1 VWEEKRSLGTSPF
14 VRFVQEVKVNPDPKV
29 TVAIP
34 TYNRSGLLKASLESV
49 LTQDCANFRVLV
61 LDNAS
66 TDDTEAVVRS
76 FADARIAYV
85 KNETNLGLFRNWNR
99 AIEINESP
107 YLTILQDDD
116 AMLPG
121 FIRESVRALD
131 EHAGA
136 AFSVTQAKRV
146 DINGAPVE
154 RHPRYVSDQYPEGLV
169 NGLEYLHRIVAGNK
183 LIVYFSSIMMR
194 SAALAA
200 IGPFDIPHSK
210 DTIDY
215 NLYLRFAAQFDIVFI
230 PKELCQ
236 VRSHAGQESR
246 LHLNP
251 NHSDMGT
258 GPVAVAAERVDAIGY
273 LMRSRRAAESS
284 YRRWLADRL
293 LDLSTRRSQLTQ
305 LLVPTLNVS
314 WTERVE
320 IARQE
325 IAALIPAEARFILVD
340 EASLGSEV
348 VADGH
353 TIPFLERD
361 GQDWGPPADDETAIR
376 ELERLRRAGA
386 AFIVFPWPAFWWLDY
401 YSGLRDYLGSKFRCT
416 LKNSRLVAF
425 DLKHKK

>member
-1 VWEEKRSLGTSPF
+1 VCEEKRSQGTSSF
-14 VRFVQEVKVNPDPKV
+14 IRFIEEVKVNPEPKV
-29 TVAIP
+29 TVAVP
-34 TYNRSGLLKASLESV
+34 TYNRSGLLKISLESV
-49 LTQDCANFRVLV
+49 LTQDYADFRVIV

-66 TDDTEAVVRS
+66 TDDSEAVVRS
-76 FADARIAYV
+76 FADARLTYV
-85 KNETNLGLFRNWNR
+85 RNETNLGLFRNWNR
-99 AIEINESP
+99 AIAINESP

-136 AFSVTQAKRV
+136 AFSVTQAKSV
-146 DINGAPVE
+146 DINGAPVDLNA
-154 RHPRYVSDQYPEGLV
+154 RYVSDPTPEGLV

-183 LIVYFSSIMMR
+183 LIVHFSSIMMR

-200 IGPFDIPHSK
+200 IGPFDILHSK
-210 DTIDY
+210 DTIDF
-215 NLYLRFAAQFDIVFI
+215 NLYLRLAAQFDIVFI

-236 VRSHAGQESR
+236 VRAHGGQESR
-246 LHLNP
+246 LHY
-251 NHSDMGT
+251 HSDMST
-258 GPVAVAAERVDAIGY
+258 GPVAVVAERVDAIGY
-273 LMRSRRAAESS
+273 LMRSRRAAEDS

-293 LDLSTRRSQLTQ
+293 LDLSARRSQLTQ

-314 WTERVE
+314 WTDRVE

-348 VADGH
+348 VADGQA
-353 TIPFLERD
+353 IPFLELD
-361 GQDWGPPADDETAIR
+361 GQDWGPAADNESAIR

-386 AFIVFPWPAFWWLDY
+386 AFIVFAWPAFWWLDY
-401 YSGLRDYLGSKFRCT
+401 YEGLRDYLGAKFRCA

-425 DLKHKK
+425 DLQHEK